1 MHRKKPNT
9 SNLPF
14 QKSAC
19 HAEKDK
25 HFFKQEM
32 KQLLKETVPR
42 DFRLQY
48 MDHFSPG
55 AWGKMIHEKNMK
67 QKISCHCPF
76 KYKPLNTITGGK
88 STRGK
93 YTGDITQ
100 GFM

>member
-42 DFRLQY
+42 DFRLQVFY
-48 MDHFSPG
+48 LDQFPPG
-55 AWGKMIHEKNMK
+55 AWGKMIYEK
-67 QKISCHCPF
+67 
-76 KYKPLNTITGGK
+76 K
-88 STRGK
+88 SEAK
-93 YTGDITQ
+93 NLVSLSL
-100 GFM
+100 